1 LYNFSDIKST
11 RSLLDYAN
19 LSKQQNPSTVD
30 ILLASNSLPLS
41 PFFSLSTF
49 SKLFNG
55 LDYPEGKP

>member
-1 LYNFSDIKST
+1 
-11 RSLLDYAN
+11 LDYAN